1 MNTPGSLQTP
11 RGTPAPLGWLRRL
24 WAHDKA
30 LDSLKVAVAFA
41 GVVLPSLLL
50 GHDDWLIGLVLGVIA
65 CALAET
71 EDRVPGRLRA
81 LAVTLLCFAVA
92 AFSVRLLFP
101 WPLLFA
107 TGLALSTFGFVM
119 LGAMGERYAAIAVAS
134 LILAVYCMLVA
145 YARHVSHSTLQSI
158 WFEPLLLLAGAAW
171 YGVVSVIAAALVS
184 TRVVRRSLA
193 NLYQSLGRYLALKA
207 RLLEPV
213 GGRDIEALRRAVATQ
228 NSALVGD
235 FNRSR
240 EVLIRWVQEGRRKP
254 RNERFLKWY
263 FLAQDIH
270 ERASSSH
277 QPYEQLADAFAR
289 SDILFRCQHLMQSQ
303 ARGCRALAET
313 ILRNEPFARVGEA
326 KHALDALLASRDHV
340 AASDNP
346 AWQALRD
353 ALDDLCRNITR
364 IETQLAL
371 AGTPDA
377 LPLDADTNLRD
388 SAPRSLHDKLERLRA
403 DFSPRSARFR
413 HGIRLAC
420 ALTGGYALLHVFDI
434 PQGYWVLLTT
444 VFVCQ
449 PNYSSTW
456 RRLGQRVGGTVLGLV
471 AAWAFL
477 DLFPHPYA
485 QAALAIAAGVA
496 FFALRHD
503 RYTLAT
509 SCITVLVFSCF
520 SQLGDS
526 YVLLWPRLLD
536 TLIGALIAG
545 GAVALILPDWQ
556 GQRLH
561 RVMADTL
568 EKSRLYLAEIL
579 GQYASGKRDDLPYRI
594 ARREAHNADAEL
606 SRTIAGMLDEP
617 DRHHV
622 APELAWEFLNAS
634 HSLLAYASA
643 LGAHRERIDSFGL
656 LRELQPLAD
665 ALDKALVQLSDDL
678 RGERAPASAKALPA
692 LLTGASADPQHE
704 HDTSPTERRLLRQLR
719 LIASALHTLRDVAQ
733 RLAER
738 QAPK

>member
-1 MNTPGSLQTP
+1 MTPQTP
-11 RGTPAPLGWLRRL
+11 RHAPIGWLRRL
-24 WAHDKA
+24 WAHDKT
-30 LDSLKVAVAFA
+30 LDSLKVAIAFA
-41 GVVLPSLLL
+41 GVVLPCLLL
-50 GHDDWLIGLVLGVIA
+50 NRDDWLIGLVLGVIA

-81 LAVTLLCFAVA
+81 LAVTLVCFAVA

-158 WFEPLLLLAGAAW
+158 WFEPLLLLTGAAW
-171 YGVVSVIAAALVS
+171 FGLVSVMAAAMVS
-184 TRVVRRSLA
+184 TRAVRRSLA
-193 NLYQSLGRYLALKA
+193 SLYLSLGRYLALKA
-207 RLLEPV
+207 RLFEPV
-213 GGRDIEALRRAVATQ
+213 GGRDIEAQRRELAAQ
-228 NSALVGD
+228 NSALVGQ
-235 FNRSR
+235 FNRTR
-240 EVLIRWVQEGRRKP
+240 EVLIRWVQEGRPRA

-277 QPYEQLADAFAR
+277 QPYEQLAEAFAR
-289 SDILFRCQHLMQSQ
+289 SDILYRCQHLMQSQ
-303 ARGCRALAET
+303 ARGCRALAEA
-313 ILRNEPFARVGEA
+313 ILRNDPFARVGEA
-326 KHALDALLASRDHV
+326 RHALDALLASRDHV
-340 AASDNP
+340 VASDNP
-346 AWQALRD
+346 TWQALRD
-353 ALDDLCRNITR
+353 ALEDLCRNVTR

-388 SAPRSLHDKLERLRA
+388 NAPRSLAEKLERLRA

-420 ALTGGYALLHVFDI
+420 ALTIGYALLHVFDI

-449 PNYSSTW
+449 PSYSSTW
-456 RRLGQRVGGTVLGLV
+456 RRMGQRVGGTVLGLV
-471 AAWAFL
+471 AAWAFI

-485 QAALAIAAGVA
+485 QSALAVAAGVA

-503 RYTLAT
+503 RYLLAT
-509 SCITVLVFSCF
+509 SCITVLVFACF

-526 YVLLWPRLLD
+526 YVLLWPRLFD
-536 TLIGALIAG
+536 TLIGAVIAG
-545 GAVALILPDWQ
+545 GAVAVILPDWQ

-561 RVMADTL
+561 GVMADTI

-643 LGAHRERIDSFGL
+643 LGAHRERIDNFAL

-665 ALDKALVQLSDDL
+665 ALDKALAQLAHEL
-678 RGERAPASAKALPA
+678 QGERPPEPSAPLPAS
-692 LLTGASADPQHE
+692 LTTAEPDREA
-704 HDTSPTERRLLRQLR
+704 SPTERRLLRQLR
-719 LIASALHTLRDVAQ
+719 LMASALVTLRDVSQ

-738 QAPK
+738 RSQK